1 MLERVLQKAIEQQNK
16 NDAASQGSSNNKTV
30 MSDLNGEEPVSND
43 IDNKNSNKDDL
54 AFLDKLVISRDSKW
68 KGKFDLMMMMASIFN
83 VFSNA
88 YYSAFGEPEDT
99 NSQLLDTIIEFQFLL
114 DMIFCFCQEYL
125 DEETYNVV
133 NNLKQI
139 AKHYSKG
146 SFIFDFIAW
155 FPFSIVA

>member
-1 MLERVLQKAIEQQNK
+1 MLERVLQKAREQQNK

-43 IDNKNSNKDDL
+43 IDANVNSNKDDL

-88 YYSAFGEPEDT
+88 YYSAFGEPSDT
-99 NSQLLDTIIEFQFLL
+99 NSQLFNLLDQIIEL
-114 DMIFCFCQEYL
+114 
-125 DEETYNVV
+125 
-133 NNLKQI
+133 
-139 AKHYSKG
+139 
-146 SFIFDFIAW
+146 
-155 FPFSIVA
+155 

>member
-1 MLERVLQKAIEQQNK
+1 MLERVLQKAREQQNKREEK

-43 IDNKNSNKDDL
+43 IDANVNSNKDDL

-88 YYSAFGEPEDT
+88 YYSAFGEPSDT
-99 NSQLLDTIIEFQFLL
+99 NSQLLDQIIEL
-114 DMIFCFCQEYL
+114 
-125 DEETYNVV
+125 
-133 NNLKQI
+133 
-139 AKHYSKG
+139 
-146 SFIFDFIAW
+146 
-155 FPFSIVA
+155 

>member
-1 MLERVLQKAIEQQNK
+1 MLERVVQKAREQQNK

-43 IDNKNSNKDDL
+43 IDANVNSNKDDL

-88 YYSAFGEPEDT
+88 YYSAFGEPSDT
-99 NSQLLDTIIEFQFLL
+99 NSQLLDQIIEL
-114 DMIFCFCQEYL
+114 
-125 DEETYNVV
+125 
-133 NNLKQI
+133 
-139 AKHYSKG
+139 
-146 SFIFDFIAW
+146 
-155 FPFSIVA
+155 